1 MLFHR
6 RSLRNVSI
14 GEGVLN
20 MQEPSSF
27 RDPFSQVF
35 DDGNTVTRMI
45 YPSYFKEYN
54 HLMNSGLYFELADKG
69 LIIPH
74 KEVFT
79 GSDSIAIEPERV
91 NFISYPY
98 EWCFSMLKEAALVT
112 LQVNSIALKY
122 GMILK
127 DATAFNIQY
136 HKGKMTLIDT
146 TSFMFYEP
154 GMPWGAYRQYCQ
166 HFLYPLICMK
176 ALNSNVWK
184 GNIDGITAED
194 AAKIIPNRYRLIP
207 AYAMHLYAQ
216 ATERTSES
224 LKQMKIP
231 KVALLALLNHLEKF
245 TESLKK
251 VPKPGW
257 IDYADAGS
265 YTEKAGINKENVVK
279 AFLETMPKGKLA
291 DLGANIGQYSGLAKA
306 TGHEVIAIDSDVDC
320 VDSIYPDILPLV
332 VDLCN
337 PTPAIGWEN
346 TERKSFLDRLH
357 VDTILALALI
367 HHLCIG
373 NNVPLARVAQMF
385 STHCH
390 TLIIEFVPPDDKQ
403 AIKLRGNKNIP
414 EYSYQVFLSAF
425 RDYFTIK
432 EQTPIVDSKRI
443 LFWMEK
449 R

>member
-1 MLFHR
+1 
-6 RSLRNVSI
+6 
-14 GEGVLN
+14 
-20 MQEPSSF
+20 MQENSSF
-27 RDPFSQVF
+27 RDPSAQVT
-35 DDGNTVTRMI
+35 DDGKTITRMV
-45 YPSYFKEYN
+45 YESYLPEYR
-54 HLMNSGLYFELADKG
+54 HLMESGLYEALVEKQ
-69 LIIPH
+69 LLIPH
-74 KEVFT
+74 KE
-79 GSDSIAIEPERV
+79 GLSNDSVLYILPERV

-112 LQVNSIALKY
+112 LEVNSIALKY
-122 GMILK
+122 GMMLK
-127 DATAFNIQY
+127 DASAFNIQY

-166 HFLYPLICMK
+166 HFLYPLLCMK

-184 GNIDGITAED
+184 GNIEGITASE
-194 AAKIIPNRYRLIP
+194 AVKLIPNRYRAVP

-216 ATERTSES
+216 ASERTSDS

-231 KVALLALLNHLEKF
+231 SVALQALLNHLEKF

-251 VPKPGW
+251 APKPGW
-257 IDYADAGS
+257 IDYANAGS
-265 YTEKAGINKENVVK
+265 YTEKADRSKTDIICTW
-279 AFLETMPKGKLA
+279 LDSIPDGKLV
-291 DLGANIGQYSGLAKA
+291 DLGANLGSYSDMAVFY
-306 TGHEVIAIDSDVDC
+306 GHKVIAVDSDPDC
-320 VDSIYPDILPLV
+320 VNEMINNKGFLPLV

-337 PTPAIGWEN
+337 PTPTMGWNN

-373 NNVPLARVAQMF
+373 NNVPLIKVAQMF
-385 STHCH
+385 AEHCH

-403 AIKLRGNKNIP
+403 AVKLKGNKNIP
-414 EYSYQVFLSAF
+414 EYNQDLFLAVFN
-425 RDYFTIK
+425 DYFRVK
-432 EQTPIVDSKRI
+432 EHAQIVDSKRA
-443 LFWMEK
+443 LFLMEK